1 MPTKSFYTI
10 FIIGLAVF
18 IMNCTKDSPLSPQA
32 IDHASIATSINVN
45 QRGYAAA
52 SLDSLIMEVSGDG
65 LQKIKKSL
73 IIDGTRAHAHVQ
85 VPTGVDLRM
94 EVTGYQD
101 STAVLFGANNFKAE
115 KGVTTPVAIKMD
127 FMVPTIILS
136 PPDSSLQRGDRI
148 ALHLAARNVVEMSTF
163 GAQVHFDP
171 TKLKVVEL
179 EREDDFLKSSA
190 GSVMQIEFSAD
201 NNAGTVKAVL
211 GIFPAS
217 SGVSGSGNIGK
228 IIFEAID
235 SDTTDIAIRVD
246 NQQNSDLG
254 LFDKSANLMY
264 SVGLGSRLFI
274 QATVE

>member
-1 MPTKSFYTI
+1 MGCSED
-10 FIIGLAVF
+10 A
-18 IMNCTKDSPLSPQA
+18 PLTPQA
-32 IDHASIATSINVN
+32 IDHASIATSIKVN
-45 QRGYAAA
+45 QSGYTAA

-65 LQKIKKSL
+65 IQKIKKSL
-73 IIDGTRAHAHVQ
+73 IIDGTRAHAQVQ
-85 VPTGVDLRM
+85 GPAGVALRM

-101 STAVLFGANNFKAE
+101 STAVLFGANEFTAD
-115 KGVTTPVAIKMD
+115 KGGATPVEIKMD

-136 PPDSSLQRGDRI
+136 PPDSSLQTGDRI

-163 GAQVHFDP
+163 GAQVYFDP

-179 EREDDFLKSSA
+179 EREDDFLKSNA

-274 QATVE
+274 QATNE